1 MSLEKLLQT
10 AAIDVTMADRS
21 YVFFQC
27 KDILASIE
35 SHILHELTALTVPH
49 KIVVLI
55 IKKENV
61 SSANNLCLL

>member
-1 MSLEKLLQT
+1 MQT